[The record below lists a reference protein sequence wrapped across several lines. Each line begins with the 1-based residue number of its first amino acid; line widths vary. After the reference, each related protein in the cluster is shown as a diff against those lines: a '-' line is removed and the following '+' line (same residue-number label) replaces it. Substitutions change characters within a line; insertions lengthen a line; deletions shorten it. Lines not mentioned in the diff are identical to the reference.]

1 LRVRNGAQERNEAM
15 PEFERLPTRMP
26 SGAIQVTNVKDVTS
40 KAGVDYTI
48 LEFVDVDGKAQ
59 TFAKAQA
66 YRQALR
72 NLAVGSR
79 VKMEWPKGSHVPTV
93 TVLRAAEPPAPN
105 GGTAGGDPK
114 ATGAPTS
121 S

>member
-1 LRVRNGAQERNEAM
+1 LRVGNGAQERNVT
-15 PEFERLPTRMP
+15 EFERLPTRMP

-93 TVLRAAEPPAPN
+93 TVLRAAEPSPPN
-105 GGTAGGDPK
+105 GGTAGSDPK
-114 ATGAPTS
+114 ASGAPTS

>member
-1 LRVRNGAQERNEAM
+1 M
-15 PEFERLPTRMP
+15 PDFERLPTRMP
-26 SGAIQVTNVKDVTS
+26 SGAVLVTNVKDVTS

-66 YRQALR
+66 YRRVLR
-72 NLAVGSR
+72 DLKVGSR

-93 TVLRAAEPPAPN
+93 TVVRAAEAPAN
-105 GGTAGGDPK
+105 GGTQGSDPK
-114 ATGAPTS
+114 ASGAPTS

>member
-1 LRVRNGAQERNEAM
+1 M

-59 TFAKAQA
+59 TFAKALP

-79 VKMEWPKGSHVPTV
+79 VKVEWPKGSHVPSV
-93 TVLRAAEPPAPN
+93 TVLRAAEPAAPAAPAN
-105 GGTAGGDPK
+105 GGATAGADPK
-114 ATGAPTS
+114 ASGAPTS

>member
-1 LRVRNGAQERNEAM
+1 M

-59 TFAKAQA
+59 TFAKALP

-93 TVLRAAEPPAPN
+93 TVLRAAEPAAPAAPAN
-105 GGTAGGDPK
+105 GGATAGSDPK
-114 ATGAPTS
+114 ASGAPTS